1 MNLTHIDEQLL
12 IGYCALSVTAA
23 TAAAIE
29 AHLMSCASCRAEL
42 ADVAISAHDG
52 LVNQQS
58 AWDGVLERVD
68 RPTRSITERLLGVL
82 RVRPDM
88 AKLLATTPALRLAW
102 LAAVVFVAAFAVAAA
117 RLEGDGPWLL
127 LVIAPLL
134 PVAGVASAY
143 GPALDPTYEIGV
155 AAPLGGLRLTMLRTL
170 AVIATTIPL
179 LVVAALVAPGGGWTV
194 FGWVLPSFA
203 LVAMTLALSTAI
215 SPERAGVVVGVGWM
229 VALVVLIDRDRAG
242 DFVDKSLIF
251 SSSGQTT
258 VAVVAA
264 IGAAIV
270 ATRKTSFDVM
280 TASGGQR

>member
-1 MNLTHIDEQLL
+1 MNLTHIDGQLL
-12 IGYCALSVTAA
+12 IGYCELSIAAA

-29 AHLMSCASCRAEL
+29 AHLMTCASCRAEL
-42 ADVAISAHDG
+42 AAVATLADDG
-52 LVNQQS
+52 PMNQQS
-58 AWDGVLERVD
+58 VWDGVLERVD

-102 LAAVVFVAAFAVAAA
+102 LAAMVFVAAFAVAAA
-117 RLEGDGPWLL
+117 SVDGDGPWLF

-134 PVAGVASAY
+134 PVAGVATAY

-155 AAPLGGLRLTMLRTL
+155 AAPVSGLRLTLLRTL

-179 LVVAALVAPGGGWTV
+179 LAVAALIAPGGGWVV

-203 LVAMTLALSTAI
+203 LVAITLALSTAI
-215 SPERAGVVVGVGWM
+215 SPERAGAVVGVGWL
-229 VALVVLIDRDRAG
+229 VAVVVLIDRGRAG
-242 DFVDKSLIF
+242 DFVERSLIF

-270 ATRKTSFDVM
+270 ATRKTCFDVM
-280 TASGGQR
+280 IASGGRR

>member
-1 MNLTHIDEQLL
+1 MNLTHIDEPLL
-12 IGYCALSVTAA
+12 IGYCELSVTAA

-29 AHLMSCASCRAEL
+29 AHLMTCAGCRAGL
-42 ADVAISAHDG
+42 ADVATLADDG
-52 LVNQQS
+52 STNQQS
-58 AWDGVLERVD
+58 VWDGVLQRVD

-102 LAAVVFVAAFAVAAA
+102 LAAMVFVAAFAVAAA
-117 RLEGDGPWLL
+117 SVDGDGPWLF

-134 PVAGVASAY
+134 PVAGVATAY

-155 AAPLGGLRLTMLRTL
+155 AAPVSGLRLTLLRTL

-179 LVVAALVAPGGGWTV
+179 LAVAALIAPGGGWVV

-203 LVAMTLALSTAI
+203 LVAITLALSTAI
-215 SPERAGVVVGVGWM
+215 SPERAGAVVGVGWL
-229 VALVVLIDRDRAG
+229 VAVVVLIDRGRAG
-242 DFVDKSLIF
+242 DFVDTSLVF

-270 ATRKTSFDVM
+270 ATRKTCFDVM
-280 TASGGQR
+280 IASGGRR

>member
-1 MNLTHIDEQLL
+1 MNVTHIDEQLL
-12 IGYCALSVTAA
+12 IGYCELSVTAA
-23 TAAAIE
+23 AAAAIE
-29 AHLMSCASCRAEL
+29 AHLMSCAVCRAEL
-42 ADVAISAHDG
+42 ADVSRFAQDG
-52 LVNQQS
+52 LVNEQS
-58 AWDGVLERVD
+58 VWDGVLERVD

-102 LAAVVFVAAFAVAAA
+102 LAAVVFVATFAVAAA
-117 RLEGDGPWLL
+117 RVEGDGPWLL

-134 PVAGVASAY
+134 PVAGVATAY

-155 AAPLGGLRLTMLRTL
+155 AAPVSGLRLALLRTL
-170 AVIATTIPL
+170 AVIATTMPL
-179 LVVAALVAPGGGWTV
+179 LAVAALVAPGGGWAV

-203 LVAMTLALSTAI
+203 LVAITLALSTVT
-215 SPERAGVVVGVGWM
+215 SPERAGGIAGVGWL

-251 SSSGQTT
+251 SSPGQTI

-264 IGAAIV
+264 TAVAIV
-270 ATRKTSFDVM
+270 ATRQTCFDVLIV
-280 TASGGQR
+280 SGGRR